1 MWQELRGWRRGLP
14 VSGSRAMIGQAIRH
28 MQAVVTVEMLAL
40 LPLTICAMIV
50 LLLARILSK

>member
-28 MQAVVTVEMLAL
+28 LQVVTVEVL
-40 LPLTICAMIV
+40 LLTVCAMIV

>member
-1 MWQELRGWRRGLP
+1 
-14 VSGSRAMIGQAIRH
+14 MIGQAIRH

>member
-14 VSGSRAMIGQAIRH
+14 VSGSRAMIEQAIRH
-28 MQAVVTVEMLAL
+28 MQTMVTAEMLL
-40 LPLTICAMIV
+40 LTICAMIV